1 MTVETLRTPYLLLAA
16 PELSDPNFHQAVVL
30 MGFHTDEGALGWI
43 VNRVL
48 EGGVANLLP
57 DSVKEGLHP
66 DTPLRVGGPVMTPG
80 LIVIHRL
87 PITGVES
94 TALTEGLYLCSSAES
109 LPKLFHERP
118 GKRMPS
124 GLLVFGYAGW
134 GPGQLERE
142 MSEGSW
148 LVLPYEESMAFPEDA
163 DTLWARALLRLGISP
178 DRMSAP
184 PAGGV
189 N

>member
-1 MTVETLRTPYLLLAA
+1 MTVESLRTPYLLLAA
-16 PELSDPNFHQAVVL
+16 PELSDPNFHRSVVL
-30 MGFHTDEGALGWI
+30 MGFHTSEGALGWI

-48 EGGVANLLP
+48 EGGVASLLP

-80 LIVIHRL
+80 LLVIHKK
-87 PITGVES
+87 PIDGIES
-94 TALTEGLYLCSSAES
+94 TAVGNGVFICSSAES
-109 LPKLFHERP
+109 LPRLFHQKP
-118 GKRMPS
+118 GKSSPP
-124 GLLVFGYAGW
+124 GLLIFGYAGW

-148 LVLPYEESMAFPEDA
+148 LVLPYEEDLAFPGDSESVWQRSLA
-163 DTLWARALLRLGISP
+163 KLGVSQ
-178 DRMSAP
+178 DRFSAP